1 VGGFRYNVDTCLRP
15 RGVTGLVVVRKL
27 IHNPSITA
35 VRFGVF
41 ELDLQTGE
49 LRKQGMKLRL
59 QGQPIQILAMLLEN
73 AGSVVMR
80 EELRQKLWPA
90 DTFVDFDHGLNNSIQ
105 KLREVLGDSADTP
118 RYIETLPRK
127 GYRFLRSVETL
138 PTPSTVPTSTQATAG
153 NAVVAAVQLRTPP
166 TPGSPAALERGL
178 RRIWL
183 IPVFS
188 VIATTA
194 FLAFYIS
201 GVRERLLGRAN
212 PREIH
217 SIAVLPLENLT
228 GDPAQEYF
236 ADGMTD
242 ALITDLAQ
250 IGSLRVISRSSA
262 MRYKGV
268 RKPLS
273 EIAKELNVD
282 AVVEGSVARSGNRVR
297 IDAQLIQAPTDRHL
311 WARSYERDLSDV
323 LVLQGDLA
331 RAIAAEI
338 QAKMTSQEQQRLANA
353 RSINPAAQEDYLKGL
368 YYWGRRP
375 LGLQKGIEF
384 FQQALEKEPTYAL
397 PYAGLALSY
406 ATMGSWENG
415 ILPPREAMP
424 KAKAAG
430 QRALELDD
438 TLSQAHAALAY
449 VQLHYDWD
457 WAAAEKEFQRAI
469 ELNRNDPIAHHWY
482 SHYLTAAG
490 RNEESLAESK
500 RAQELD
506 PLDPVISIHLAWLY
520 YYGHHYDKVIEQ
532 SQMVLE
538 ANPQSFWPHF
548 DLGWAYEQKGM
559 FERAIAEFQKTR
571 TLSPA
576 STFATAG
583 LGHAYGMA
591 GNRAEAVQILR
602 ELIEQSKKGYVPAF
616 DVAVVYEGI
625 GDDEHAFEWVEKAYA
640 ERSSWLVYLKQDP
653 RFDSLHSNPH
663 FQDLLRRV
671 GVPRE

>member
-1 VGGFRYNVDTCLRP
+1 MGTETKHVYQFGTFRIDPEERQLLRGQEPIPLPPKAFEMLLVLVQHSEHVVLKDDLMRTLWPDTFVEEANLSQHIF
-15 RGVTGLVVVRKL
+15 L
-27 IHNPSITA
+27 
-35 VRFGVF
+35 
-41 ELDLQTGE
+41 
-49 LRKQGMKLRL
+49 LRKALGEKAHESHYIVTVPGKGYRLAQKVQEVSEHGDDLPLPAEQPPRQKSAGAQPPPTQRRKAALRL
-59 QGQPIQILAMLLEN
+59 AVAVAASLALGLLVWRGLAML
-73 AGSVVMR
+73 S
-80 EELRQKLWPA
+80 P
-90 DTFVDFDHGLNNSIQ
+90 H
-105 KLREVLGDSADTP
+105 
-118 RYIETLPRK
+118 
-127 GYRFLRSVETL
+127 RS
-138 PTPSTVPTSTQATAG
+138 
-153 NAVVAAVQLRTPP
+153 
-166 TPGSPAALERGL
+166 AALGAA
-178 RRIWL
+178 
-183 IPVFS
+183 S
-188 VIATTA
+188 
-194 FLAFYIS
+194 
-201 GVRERLLGRAN
+201 
-212 PREIH
+212 IH
-217 SIAVLPLENLT
+217 SIAVLPFTNLS
-228 GDPAQEYF
+228 GDPNQEYF

-548 DLGWAYEQKGM
+548 DLGWAYEKKGM

-625 GDDEHAFEWVEKAYA
+625 GDDEHAFEWLEKAYA

>member
-1 VGGFRYNVDTCLRP
+1 MGTETKHVYQFGTFRIDPEERQLLRGQEPIPLPPKAFEMLLVLVQHSEHVVLKDDLMRTLWPDTFVEEANLSQHIF
-15 RGVTGLVVVRKL
+15 L
-27 IHNPSITA
+27 
-35 VRFGVF
+35 
-41 ELDLQTGE
+41 
-49 LRKQGMKLRL
+49 LRKALGEKAHESHYIVTVPGKGYRLAQKVQEVSEHGDDLPLPAEQPPRQKSAGAQPPPAQSRKAALRL
-59 QGQPIQILAMLLEN
+59 AVAVAASLALGLLVWRALAML
-73 AGSVVMR
+73 S
-80 EELRQKLWPA
+80 P
-90 DTFVDFDHGLNNSIQ
+90 H
-105 KLREVLGDSADTP
+105 
-118 RYIETLPRK
+118 
-127 GYRFLRSVETL
+127 RS
-138 PTPSTVPTSTQATAG
+138 
-153 NAVVAAVQLRTPP
+153 
-166 TPGSPAALERGL
+166 AALGAA
-178 RRIWL
+178 
-183 IPVFS
+183 S
-188 VIATTA
+188 
-194 FLAFYIS
+194 
-201 GVRERLLGRAN
+201 
-212 PREIH
+212 IH
-217 SIAVLPLENLT
+217 SIAVLPFTNLS
-228 GDPAQEYF
+228 GDPNQEYF

-625 GDDEHAFEWVEKAYA
+625 GDDEHAFEWLEKAYA